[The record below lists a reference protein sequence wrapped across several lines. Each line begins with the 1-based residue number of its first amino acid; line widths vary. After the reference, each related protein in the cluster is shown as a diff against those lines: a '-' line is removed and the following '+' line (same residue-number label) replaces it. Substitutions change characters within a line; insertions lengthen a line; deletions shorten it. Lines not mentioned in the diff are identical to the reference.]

1 MNFKKTVAISI
12 PTGIGAE
19 IGGYAGDGGKIAR
32 MFSKNFNV
40 ITHPNVVNGGIL
52 SAVND
57 NILYVEGYFFDEFFK
72 GNISISPLKKYE
84 ENKIGVIFDR
94 AIPDDILNVHI
105 NTISAAREVWGLDIP
120 YYEITE
126 EKTGVEFF
134 IKNNLSTGSIKNENT
149 LLEAAK
155 KLLNKGCNALAVV
168 CYFGSD
174 TCNIEYEEGCGIDPI
189 GGIEAVISHY
199 LSKELYIPVAH
210 APAFSD
216 IEISTKISNPKTAS
230 ENISS
235 TYLPCVL
242 TGLSKAPSI
251 KRGINKDGIKNK
263 DVEALIVPY
272 NALGNAACLACYQN
286 GIKIATV
293 KNKTYSDIGC
303 SSLNISGIIEYGSYE
318 ECLCTLL
325 KE

>member
-19 IGGYAGDGGKIAR
+19 IGGYAGDGGKIAK

-84 ENKIGVIFDR
+84 ENKIGVIFDK

-120 YYEITE
+120 CYEITK

-174 TCNIEYEEGCGIDPI
+174 ACNIKYEEGYGIDPI

-199 LSKELYIPVAH
+199 VSKELYIPVAH

-242 TGLSKAPSI
+242 AGLSKAPSI

-303 SSLNISGIIEYGSYE
+303 SSLNISGIMEYGSYE
-318 ECLCTLL
+318 ECLRTLL